1 MPAQLER
8 IEKLLEKKD
17 LSASN
22 RSFAESLKKNHKKW
36 GSLTPAQWSAFERME
51 ARHDP
56 AVINAR
62 KEWYNAWTPEMAKDL
77 RIAAEYYLKNP
88 PYFGDIAAKI
98 IEDETYIPS
107 AKLYRKMVENKYVQ
121 KVLATRA
128 SEPAYAVG
136 SLVKVRK
143 TAAPIH
149 PSLRDRI
156 AMVVANDGDVISHAK
171 GAKTYTILPFGEAKT
186 IQIQERWLKRHR
198 G

>member
-8 IEKLLEKKD
+8 IEKLLENQD

-36 GSLTPAQWSAFERME
+36 KSLTPAQWSAFERME
-51 ARHDP
+51 ARYDP
-56 AVINAR
+56 EVIKVR
-62 KEWYNAWTPEMAKDL
+62 QEWYDSWTDEKAKNL

-88 PYFGDIAAKI
+88 PYFGEIAAKI
-98 IEDETYIPS
+98 VSDETYVPS

-128 SEPAYAVG
+128 SEPVFAVG
-136 SLVKVRK
+136 SLVKIRK
-143 TAAPIH
+143 T
-149 PSLRDRI
+149 SRTNYGLRDRI
-156 AMVVANDGDVISHAK
+156 AMVVDNNGEVRTAAK
-171 GAKTYTILPFGEAKT
+171 GGKTYTILPFGEANT
-186 IQIQERWLKRHR
+186 IQIEERWLKRHR

>member
-8 IEKLLEKKD
+8 IEKLLENQD

-36 GSLTPAQWSAFERME
+36 KSLTPAQWSAFERME
-51 ARHDP
+51 ARYDP
-56 AVINAR
+56 AVIDAR
-62 KEWYNAWTPEMAKDL
+62 KEWNNAWNDEKAKNL
-77 RIAAEYYLKNP
+77 RIAAEYYLQNP

-98 IEDETYIPS
+98 VSDETYVPS

-128 SEPAYAVG
+128 SEPVFAVG
-136 SLVKVRK
+136 SLVKIRK
-143 TAAPIH
+143 T
-149 PSLRDRI
+149 SRTNWGLRDRI
-156 AMVVANDGDVISHAK
+156 AMVVDNDGEVKTAAK
-171 GAKTYTILPFGEAKT
+171 GGKTYTILPFGEANT
-186 IQIQERWLKRHR
+186 IQIEERWLKRHR

>member
-8 IEKLLEKKD
+8 IEKLLENED

-22 RSFAESLKKNHKKW
+22 RSFAESLRKNHKKW

-51 ARHDP
+51 ARYDP
-56 AVINAR
+56 EVIKVR
-62 KEWYNAWTPEMAKDL
+62 QEWYDSWTDEKAKNL

-98 IEDETYIPS
+98 VSDETYVPS

-128 SEPAYAVG
+128 SEPVFAVG
-136 SLVKVRK
+136 SLVKIRK
-143 TAAPIH
+143 T
-149 PSLRDRI
+149 SRTNWGLRDRI
-156 AMVVANDGDVISHAK
+156 AMVVDNNGEVRTAAK
-171 GAKTYTILPFGEAKT
+171 GGKTYTILPFGEANT
-186 IQIQERWLKRHR
+186 IQIEERWLKRHR

>member
-8 IEKLLEKKD
+8 IEKLLENQD

-22 RSFAESLKKNHKKW
+22 RSFAETLRNSHKKW
-36 GSLTPAQWSAFERME
+36 KSLTFAQWSAFERME
-51 ARHDP
+51 ARYDP

-62 KEWYNAWTPEMAKDL
+62 KEWTNAWNNEKAKNL
-77 RIAAEYYLKNP
+77 RIAAEYYLQNP

-98 IEDETYIPS
+98 VSDETYVPS

-121 KVLATRA
+121 KVLTTRA
-128 SEPAYAVG
+128 SEPAFEVG

-143 TAAPIH
+143 TSRNH
-149 PSLRDRI
+149 RLRDRI
-156 AMVVANDGDVISHAK
+156 AMVVDNNGVVKTSAK
-171 GAKTYTILPFGEAKT
+171 GGKTYTILPFGEANT
-186 IQIQERWLKRHR
+186 IQIEERWLKRHR

>member
-8 IEKLLEKKD
+8 IEKLLENQD

-22 RSFAESLKKNHKKW
+22 RSFAESLRKNHKKW

-51 ARHDP
+51 ARYDP
-56 AVINAR
+56 EVIKVR
-62 KEWYNAWTPEMAKDL
+62 QEWYDSWTDEKAKNL

-98 IEDETYIPS
+98 VSDETYVPS

-128 SEPAYAVG
+128 SEPVFAVG
-136 SLVKVRK
+136 SLVKIRK
-143 TAAPIH
+143 T
-149 PSLRDRI
+149 SRTNWGLRDRI
-156 AMVVANDGDVISHAK
+156 AMVVDNNGEVRTAAK
-171 GAKTYTILPFGEAKT
+171 GGKTYTILPFGEANT
-186 IQIQERWLKRHR
+186 IQIEERWLKRHR

>member
-8 IEKLLEKKD
+8 IEKLLENQD

-36 GSLTPAQWSAFERME
+36 KSLTPAQWSAFERME
-51 ARHDP
+51 ARYDP
-56 AVINAR
+56 EVIKVR
-62 KEWYNAWTPEMAKDL
+62 QEWYDSWTDEKAKNL
-77 RIAAEYYLKNP
+77 RIAAEYYLQNP

-98 IEDETYIPS
+98 VSDETYVPS

-128 SEPAYAVG
+128 SEPVFAVG
-136 SLVKVRK
+136 SLVKIRK
-143 TAAPIH
+143 T
-149 PSLRDRI
+149 SRTNWGLRDRI
-156 AMVVANDGDVISHAK
+156 AMVVDNDGEVKTAAK
-171 GAKTYTILPFGEAKT
+171 GGKTYTILPFGEANT
-186 IQIQERWLKRHR
+186 IQIEERWLKRHR